1 MGRDAVNKKVLV
13 AMSGG
18 IDSSIACYL
27 LKKKGYQ
34 CIGAT
39 IKTRPEEECGRA
51 RSVAHKLGVPH
62 YVFDFSREFN
72 KVIKEYFIREY
83 ENGRTPNPC
92 VYCNSE
98 IKFGLLLKK
107 AKQLGCRFVSSGHYA
122 RNDKAFSLKKGKD
135 KNKDQSYFLFNLTK
149 AQLKHILF
157 PIGNMTK
164 EKVKETAKKIGLKSY
179 NRQSSRDVCFKK
191 EIRKAASGNM
201 IFNDGR
207 VLGKHKGIS
216 HYTIGQRKGLGIA
229 YTEPLYV
236 TKIDSVKNAVYIG
249 TKSDTYK
256 KILIADKI
264 NWISGVM
271 PLKPFRVKA
280 RIRYGTKEAAAL
292 ITPISKKG
300 VLVEFDKAQA
310 SPTPGQAIVFYG
322 GDEVLGGGWIRGIK
336 IGSGGLSC
344 GQHKSIMPVY

>member
-1 MGRDAVNKKVLV
+1 MGRDTVNKKVLV

-18 IDSSIACYL
+18 VDSSIACYL
-27 LKKKGYQ
+27 LKRKGYQ

-39 IKTRPEEECGRA
+39 IKTWPKKECGNIGNKLCCSLDAIAFA
-51 RSVAHKLGVPH
+51 RSVAHKLEVPH

-92 VYCNSE
+92 IYCNSE

-107 AKQLGCRFVSSGHYA
+107 AKELGCRFVSSGHYA

-149 AQLKHILF
+149 AQLRHILF
-157 PIGNMTK
+157 PMGNTTK
-164 EKVKETAKKIGLKSY
+164 EKAREAAKKIGLISHD
-179 NRQSSRDVCFKK
+179 RQSSQDICFKK
-191 EIRKAASGNM
+191 DIRKATPGNM
-201 IFNDGR
+201 VFNDGR
-207 VLGKHKGIS
+207 VLGKHKGITQ
-216 HYTIGQRKGLGIA
+216 YTIGQRKGLGIA

-236 TKIDSVKNAVYIG
+236 TKIDAIKNAVYVG

-256 KILIADKI
+256 KTLIADKL
-264 NWISGVM
+264 NWINGVT
-271 PLKPFRVKA
+271 PLKPFRAKA
-280 RIRYGTKEAAAL
+280 KIRYGKKEVATL
-292 ITPISKKG
+292 ITPISKKE

-310 SPTPGQAIVFYG
+310 SPTPGQAIVFYRT
-322 GDEVLGGGWIRGIK
+322 DEVLGGGWIKEIK
-336 IGSGGLSC
+336 N
-344 GQHKSIMPVY
+344 